1 MPRITVTIA
10 ILLVSSFGLYSTQ
23 SKQLGEI
30 DKRLIKYYAHK
41 VGHTIFFKK
50 ISNPQGFNFRLFFIH
65 DIEEARKRGEPY
77 NGDLRL
83 NRIVFTAI
91 QEYETLH
98 TNISK
103 NITKHMN
110 EIGKP
115 CIRITSSARWLDI
128 NTRYRYDQ
136 DPRYHGEHFYSLESQ
151 YVECECLL
159 THQQIQENFPIIR
172 GR

>member
-83 NRIVFTAI
+83 NRIVFT
-91 QEYETLH
+91 
-98 TNISK
+98 S
-103 NITKHMN
+103 
-110 EIGKP
+110 
-115 CIRITSSARWLDI
+115 DI
-128 NTRYRYDQ
+128 
-136 DPRYHGEHFYSLESQ
+136 FYSSSF
-151 YVECECLL
+151 YCYSR
-159 THQQIQENFPIIR
+159 IR
-172 GR
+172 DIAHEYFEKYNKRYE